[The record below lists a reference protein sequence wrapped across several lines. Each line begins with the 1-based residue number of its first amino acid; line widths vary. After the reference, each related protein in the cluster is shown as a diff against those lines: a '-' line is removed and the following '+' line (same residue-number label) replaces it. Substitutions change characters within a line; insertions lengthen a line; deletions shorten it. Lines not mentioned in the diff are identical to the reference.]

1 MTRRIAFV
9 AMMSLLAACGDDDG
23 TPVVDSPPNIDA
35 RLPDASVD
43 AAMLPT
49 MPAVG
54 GTQID
59 RMGRAAINTALN
71 SPFQPDMTMKT
82 AAKDAYNQLGDQTM
96 WLAMFGTE
104 VARNAAIFDSLNHDE
119 DMVSCDPDMAPCHDG
134 CGDQAGYNPAGT
146 NNIMAYGPIA
156 GLGTDDRL
164 YVNTDFDACFFY
176 FGVEAAALGLLGGA
190 TAMDC
195 GGRVPQVAAP
205 TQDPID
211 MTYKIAAGNPTMP
224 PSAALTDGI
233 NADDAQTTVS
243 NTVFPFLA
251 APL

>member
-1 MTRRIAFV
+1 M
-9 AMMSLLAACGDDDG
+9 
-23 TPVVDSPPNIDA
+23 
-35 RLPDASVD
+35 VD

-49 MPAVG
+49 MPAVA
-54 GTQID
+54 GTPID

-71 SPFQPDMTMKT
+71 KPFETNATMKT
-82 AAKDAYNQLGDQTM
+82 AAKDAWNQLADQTM
-96 WLAMFGTE
+96 WGTMFAPE
-104 VARNAAIFDSLNHDE
+104 VAGNAAIFDSLNHDE
-119 DMVSCDPDMAPCHDG
+119 DILSCDPDMPPCHDG

-146 NNIMAYGPIA
+146 DNITAYGAIG
-156 GLGTDDRL
+156 GLASDDRL

-195 GGRVPQVAAP
+195 GGRVPQVMGIV
-205 TQDPID
+205 TRDPID
-211 MTYKIAAGNPTMP
+211 MTYRIAAGNPTMA
-224 PSAALTDGI
+224 PSNTLTDGI
-233 NADDAQTTVS
+233 NMDDAESTVS